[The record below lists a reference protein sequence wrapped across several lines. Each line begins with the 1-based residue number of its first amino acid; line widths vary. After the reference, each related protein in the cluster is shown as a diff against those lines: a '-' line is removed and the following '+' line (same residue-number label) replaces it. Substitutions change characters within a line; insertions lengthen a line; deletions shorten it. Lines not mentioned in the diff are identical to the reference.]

1 MHILQLIL
9 CAVLGYLLGNIQ
21 TGLIVG
27 RFTQNVDLRDH
38 GSGSSGATNALR
50 VLGKKPAL
58 LTLFGDLAK
67 GMIATGVGLI
77 IAGWNGGMVGAL
89 FVVVGH
95 IWPAFY
101 GLHGGK
107 GVATS
112 IGSLLLLLPFH
123 TLLFL
128 VIGIAVIA
136 LTKMVS
142 LGSISAAVV
151 YVITAS
157 ITAISKGDW
166 FLLVFSFLMG
176 FLVIFAHR
184 ANIRRIINGTESMIS
199 ASMLNTKK
207 RAPK

>member
-1 MHILQLIL
+1 MLILQLIL

-27 RFTQNVDLRDH
+27 HFSQNVDLRNH

-50 VLGKKPAL
+50 VLGKKSAL
-58 LTLFGDLAK
+58 FTLLGDAAK
-67 GMIATGVGLI
+67 GMLATGVGFI
-77 IAGWNGGMVGAL
+77 VAGWQGGMVGAL
-89 FVVVGH
+89 FVVIGH
-95 IWPAFY
+95 IWPAFF
-101 GLHGGK
+101 GFRGGK
-107 GVATS
+107 GVVTS
-112 IGSLLLLLPFH
+112 IGSLLLLMPIH

-128 VIGIAVIA
+128 VIGILVIV

-151 YVITAS
+151 FLITAS

-166 FLLVFSFLMG
+166 FLLVFSILMA

-184 ANIRRIINGTESMIS
+184 TNICRIAKGTEGKLS
-199 ASMLNTKK
+199 ASMFSRKK
-207 RAPK
+207 GSK